1 MQLRVP
7 RGSLLIAGIGL
18 LTFGVV
24 FTLLEFSPSRAA
36 PSVSGVAPDFSP
48 TPAAQLA
55 PDSLAPA
62 LQAGHEAIGVPTSGS
77 PVEALLRDVQVGDR
91 LDVVASFAAA
101 DAAQPLTAVVVHG
114 ATVLR
119 TATATDPLLLDV
131 TAEDAVVLAHL
142 ILGGTHLGY
151 VVWPAN
157 GVPPSLPPALD
168 EKTARALLGLAVTPT
183 AQPSAPTPT
192 PVGQVLPT
200 LIPGPGSGFL
210 YQTQPGDTWDSIAR
224 IFGISV
230 GQLRQWNEAAAD
242 ADPVPGRLVFIP
254 RSS

>member
-1 MQLRVP
+1 MPVP
-7 RGSLLIAGIGL
+7 RATLVIAGIGL

-24 FTLLEFSPSRAA
+24 FSLLEFSPSRAA
-36 PSVSGVAPDFSP
+36 PSAAVVVPPVFSP
-48 TPAAQLA
+48 TPVLQMA

-62 LQAGHEAIGVPTSGS
+62 VQAGHEAVGVPISGS
-77 PVEALLRDVQVGDR
+77 PVEALLRDMQAGDR
-91 LDVVASFAAA
+91 LDVLATFAPS

-119 TATATDPLLLDV
+119 PPTSADPLLLDV
-131 TAEDAVVLAHL
+131 TSSDAVVLAHL

-151 VVWPAN
+151 VVWPTN
-157 GVPPSLPPALD
+157 GSSLSLPPVLD
-168 EKTARALLGLAVTPT
+168 ERTARALLGLPVTP
-183 AQPSAPTPT
+183 APPAIAPTPT
-192 PVGQVLPT
+192 PLVVVLPT
-200 LIPGPGSGFL
+200 SLPGPGSGFL
-210 YQTQPGDTWDSIAR
+210 YQAQPGDTWDGIAR

-230 GQLRQWNEAAAD
+230 GQLRQWNEAVGD